1 MSVAMS
7 CHLTSTC
14 FVSWRVRRKGARLVR
29 RSSYGERDYAFGQ
42 LILTLRSAIGLTQA
56 GLSDQLGISKKAVG
70 EWEAG
75 SSYPKATHLQAL
87 IALAVKEQVWA
98 FGHEVE
104 EIRALWKAAHQ
115 KVPLDETWLSV
126 LLSEPPAP
134 SAQVAVAQSGGAQV
148 GSTPPPSQTSLA
160 LVSPPGQRPPQ
171 AGPVAS
177 SAEAF
182 SGPLLDWGDALDVPS
197 FFGRQGELATLSEW
211 VVQDHCRVVS
221 VLGLGGIGKSALVV
235 QAMRELAS
243 HFDVVLLRSR
253 RDAPPPEAL
262 LSSCLAVLSP
272 EAQDF
277 LHESLER
284 RLSRLLAEL
293 RSLRVLLVLDNLEA
307 LLEEGE
313 ALGRLRPGYEG
324 YGQLL
329 EQVGHTGHQSCLLLT
344 SREHPAA
351 LRALEG
357 RRAFVRSLRLSGLEA
372 SACAQ
377 LLGEHELVGSPE
389 EYARLAAL
397 YAGNPL
403 ALSIVAET
411 IADLFGGAI
420 SSFLSAGT
428 ILFGSIA
435 QLLQEQWER
444 LSALEQ
450 TLLWWLAILREP
462 VTLEELQA
470 VLVAPLAHAQ
480 ILEAVDGLRRRSLIE
495 RGQRAGSFT
504 LQSVVLEDVT
514 GRLVRTASQEIM
526 QGRLQLLREQSLS
539 QAQAKDY
546 VRQTQERLLLAPLL
560 ARLQSRVPGHVEV
573 EPRLR
578 SLLSEVRERAL
589 AVQGYGPANL
599 VALLRRLCGDLRG
612 LDLSH
617 LALRGAY
624 LQGVEMQGT
633 TLAGARL
640 RECVFTEAFDAIT
653 ASGKFWATGGRRGRV
668 QVWRENGH
676 TLHLALQAHTDAVW
690 ALAFSPDERRL
701 SSGSLDGSVKLW
713 EVESGIVLWSGWQT
727 MGIDCLA
734 FAPDGDVLASGGYD
748 ATLRLW
754 EASLGTPLQDV
765 PHPGPITSLAWHP
778 VWGTGNPDGRLLA
791 SGDVAGTIR
800 LWAIPS
806 RGRAACVE
814 SLAGHSSWVR
824 GLAFAPDGTSLA
836 SASWDGIVKL
846 WELGEGGRLRQR
858 LSGHTEQVQC
868 IAWSPDG
875 RTVASGSYDHT
886 IRLWHGKAG
895 SSLTVL
901 SGHAAAVNGLAFTPD
916 SRHLLS
922 GSEDGTMRLWE
933 VEGGQ
938 CVRVLQG
945 YASTLYD
952 LDWSPDGKE
961 LASVGSDTEV
971 CLWEVE
977 GRKPPRVLRGHI
989 WTVYGVAWRPDGC
1002 LLATSGWNR
1011 SIRLWDPTTGTCA
1024 QILRDLDHPDTNF
1037 FGVAWSP
1044 DGKLLACGTVLQG
1057 VRVWNVTTGS
1067 HRGVG
1072 QAHATWILRVAWSR
1086 DGTRLVG
1093 GGEDGQ
1099 VFVWEASE
1107 GTQFLRLAG
1116 HRGAIWSVAWSPDGR
1131 RLASGGGGREGGELF
1146 VWDAHSG
1153 ERLAALQGLAS
1164 VLDAVAW
1171 HPVGDRLLSGGSDGR
1186 LRWWDLQSGA
1196 CLREREAH
1204 QGKVQALKVSPDGK
1218 RIASCGDDGAIRL
1231 WDVHSGEHLR
1241 TLRRDRPYE
1250 RINITSIRGLT
1261 EAQKASLRALGAL
1274 EDEADEESSRPEQI
1288 AKL

>member
-7 CHLTSTC
+7 CHFTSTH
-14 FVSWRVRRKGARLVR
+14 FVLRAGQAERSALMR
-29 RSSYGERDYAFGQ
+29 RSSYAERDYAFGQ

-56 GLSDQLGISKKAVG
+56 GLSDQLGISKRAVG

-75 SSYPKATHLQAL
+75 SSYPKATHLKAL
-87 IALAVKEQVWA
+87 IALAVKEQV
-98 FGHEVE
+98 FPVGHEAE
-104 EIRALWKAAHQ
+104 EIRALWKAAHR
-115 KVPLDETWLSV
+115 KVLLDETWLSV

-148 GSTPPPSQTSLA
+148 DSTPTASQTSLA
-160 LVSPPGQRPPQ
+160 LVSPPGQRLPT

-177 SAEAF
+177 RAEAF

-235 QAMRELAS
+235 HAMRELAS
-243 HFDVVLLRSR
+243 HFDVVLFRSL

-307 LLEEGE
+307 LLEAGE

-357 RRAFVRSLRLSGLEA
+357 RRALVRSLRLSGLEA

-428 ILFGSIA
+428 ILFGSIT

-470 VLVAPLAHAQ
+470 VLVAPLAPAQ

-514 GRLVRTASQEIM
+514 GRLVRTASQEIV

-560 ARLQSRVPGHVEV
+560 ARLQSSVPGHVEV

-578 SLLSEVRERAL
+578 SLLSEVRDLAE

-599 VALLRRLCGDLRG
+599 VALLRLLRGDLRG
-612 LDLSH
+612 LDLSQ
-617 LALRGAY
+617 LSLRGVS
-624 LQGVEMQGT
+624 LQGVELQDA
-633 TLAGARL
+633 TLAGAL
-640 RECVFTEAFDAIT
+640 MRENVFSETFDAIT
-653 ASGKFWATGGRRGRV
+653 AVAISRSGQYWAAASQRGEVR
-668 QVWRENGH
+668 VWREAGQ
-676 TLHLALQAHTDAVW
+676 TLHLVWQAHTDMVW
-690 ALAFSPDERRL
+690 ALAFSPDERTL
-701 SSGSLDGSVKLW
+701 ASGSLDNSVKLW
-713 EVESGIVLWSGWQT
+713 DVESRALLWTGWQT
-727 MGIDCLA
+727 KGPLCLA
-734 FAPDGDVLASGGYD
+734 FAPDGGLLASGGSE
-748 ATLRLW
+748 ATVRLW
-754 EASLGTPLQDV
+754 DAKLGTPLQEL
-765 PHPGPITSLAWHP
+765 PHPGAVLSLA
-778 VWGTGNPDGRLLA
+778 
-791 SGDVAGTIR
+791 
-800 LWAIPS
+800 
-806 RGRAACVE
+806 
-814 SLAGHSSWVR
+814 
-824 GLAFAPDGTSLA
+824 
-836 SASWDGIVKL
+836 
-846 WELGEGGRLRQR
+846 
-858 LSGHTEQVQC
+858 
-868 IAWSPDG
+868 
-875 RTVASGSYDHT
+875 
-886 IRLWHGKAG
+886 
-895 SSLTVL
+895 
-901 SGHAAAVNGLAFTPD
+901 
-916 SRHLLS
+916 
-922 GSEDGTMRLWE
+922 
-933 VEGGQ
+933 
-938 CVRVLQG
+938 
-945 YASTLYD
+945 
-952 LDWSPDGKE
+952 
-961 LASVGSDTEV
+961 
-971 CLWEVE
+971 
-977 GRKPPRVLRGHI
+977 
-989 WTVYGVAWRPDGC
+989 
-1002 LLATSGWNR
+1002 
-1011 SIRLWDPTTGTCA
+1011 
-1024 QILRDLDHPDTNF
+1024 
-1037 FGVAWSP
+1037 
-1044 DGKLLACGTVLQG
+1044 
-1057 VRVWNVTTGS
+1057 
-1067 HRGVG
+1067 
-1072 QAHATWILRVAWSR
+1072 
-1086 DGTRLVG
+1086 
-1093 GGEDGQ
+1093 
-1099 VFVWEASE
+1099 
-1107 GTQFLRLAG
+1107 
-1116 HRGAIWSVAWSPDGR
+1116 
-1131 RLASGGGGREGGELF
+1131 
-1146 VWDAHSG
+1146 
-1153 ERLAALQGLAS
+1153 
-1164 VLDAVAW
+1164 
-1171 HPVGDRLLSGGSDGR
+1171 
-1186 LRWWDLQSGA
+1186 
-1196 CLREREAH
+1196 
-1204 QGKVQALKVSPDGK
+1204 
-1218 RIASCGDDGAIRL
+1218 
-1231 WDVHSGEHLR
+1231 
-1241 TLRRDRPYE
+1241 
-1250 RINITSIRGLT
+1250 
-1261 EAQKASLRALGAL
+1261 
-1274 EDEADEESSRPEQI
+1274 
-1288 AKL
+1288 

>member
-1 MSVAMS
+1 MSVAMR
-7 CHLTSTC
+7 CHFTSTH
-14 FVSWRVRRKGARLVR
+14 FHLLRVLAGQTERSALMR

-56 GLSDQLGISKKAVG
+56 GLSDQLGISKRAVG

-75 SSYPKATHLQAL
+75 SSYPKATHLKAL
-87 IALAVKEQVWA
+87 IALAVKEQV
-98 FGHEVE
+98 FPVGHEEE
-104 EIRALWKAAHQ
+104 EIRALWKAAHR
-115 KVPLDETWLSV
+115 KVLLDETWLSV

-134 SAQVAVAQSGGAQV
+134 SAQVAVEQNGGAQV
-148 GSTPPPSQTSLA
+148 GSTPTPSQTSLA
-160 LVSPPGQRPPQ
+160 LVSPPGQRPPP

-177 SAEAF
+177 RAEAF

-197 FFGRQGELATLSEW
+197 FFGRQGELATLAQW

-243 HFDVVLLRSR
+243 HFDVVLFRSL
-253 RDAPPPEAL
+253 RDAPAPSAL

-307 LLEEGE
+307 LLEAGE

-357 RRAFVRSLRLSGLEA
+357 RRALVRSLRLSGLEA

-420 SSFLSAGT
+420 SPFLAAGT
-428 ILFGSIA
+428 ILFGNIA
-435 QLLQEQWER
+435 HLLQEQWAR

-462 VTLEELQA
+462 VSLEELQA
-470 VLVAPLAHAQ
+470 VLVARLSPAQ

-514 GRLVRTASQEIM
+514 GRLVRTASQEIV

-560 ARLQSRVPGHVEV
+560 ARLQSSVPGHVEV

-578 SLLSEVRERAL
+578 SLLSEVRELAL

-599 VALLRRLCGDLRG
+599 VALLRLLRGDLRR
-612 LDLSH
+612 LDLSQ

-624 LQGVEMQGT
+624 LQGVEMQDT

-640 RECVFTEAFDAIT
+640 CECVLTETFDAIT
-653 ASGKFWATGGRRGRV
+653 AVAISPSGKFWATGGRRGRV
-668 QVWRENGH
+668 WVWRENGH

-713 EVESGIVLWSGWQT
+713 EVESGIALWSGLQT

-734 FAPDGDVLASGGYD
+734 FAPDGNVLASGGHD
-748 ATLRLW
+748 ATMRLW

-765 PHPGPITSLAWHP
+765 PHPGPFTSLAWS
-778 VWGTGNPDGRLLA
+778 PDGRLLA
-791 SGDVAGTIR
+791 SGDLAGTIR

-836 SASWDGIVKL
+836 SASWDGSVKL
-846 WELGEGGRLRQR
+846 WELGEGGRLRLRQT
-858 LSGHTEQVQC
+858 LVGHTEQVNC
-868 IAWSPDG
+868 VAWSPEG
-875 RTVASGSYDHT
+875 ATLASGSNDRT
-886 IRLWHGKAG
+886 IRLWEAQEGRTR
-895 SSLTVL
+895 LVF
-901 SGHAAAVNGLAFTPD
+901 SGHSGVVEGLAFTPD
-916 SRHLLS
+916 GGSLLS
-922 GSEDGTMRLWE
+922 GSEDGTMLLWE
-933 VEGGQ
+933 VERGL
-938 CVRVLQG
+938 CVRVIQG
-945 YASTLYD
+945 YAPTLYD

-977 GRKPPRVLRGHI
+977 GRKPPRVLRGHT
-989 WTVYGVAWRPDGC
+989 WTVYGVAWRPDGR
-1002 LLATSGWNR
+1002 LLATSGWDR
-1011 SIRLWDPTTGTCA
+1011 SIRLWDPPPASCA

-1067 HRGVG
+1067 QRGVG
-1072 QAHATWILRVAWSR
+1072 QAHATWIGCVAWSR

-1093 GGEDGQ
+1093 GGEDGH
-1099 VFVWEASE
+1099 VSVWEASE
-1107 GTQFLRLAG
+1107 GTQELRLSG
-1116 HRGAIWSVAWSPDGR
+1116 HHGTVRSVAWSPDGR
-1131 RLASGGGGREGGELF
+1131 RLASGGGGQGQGEGGELF

-1164 VLDAVAW
+1164 VLYAVAW
-1171 HPVGDRLLSGGSDGR
+1171 HPIGDRLLSGDSDGR
-1186 LRWWDLQSGA
+1186 LRWWDLPSGA
-1196 CLREREAH
+1196 CLLVREAH

-1250 RINITSIRGLT
+1250 RLTITGIRGLT

-1274 EDEADEESSRPEQI
+1274 EDEADE
-1288 AKL
+1288 

>member
-1 MSVAMS
+1 M
-7 CHLTSTC
+7 L
-14 FVSWRVRRKGARLVR
+14 
-29 RSSYGERDYAFGQ
+29 
-42 LILTLRSAIGLTQA
+42 
-56 GLSDQLGISKKAVG
+56 
-70 EWEAG
+70 
-75 SSYPKATHLQAL
+75 
-87 IALAVKEQVWA
+87 
-98 FGHEVE
+98 
-104 EIRALWKAAHQ
+104 
-115 KVPLDETWLSV
+115 LDETWLSV

-134 SAQVAVAQSGGAQV
+134 SAQSSIEQSGGAQV
-148 GSTPPPSQTSLA
+148 GSTPTPSQTSLA
-160 LVSPPGQRPPQ
+160 LVSPPGQRPPP
-171 AGPVAS
+171 A
-177 SAEAF
+177 
-182 SGPLLDWGDALDVPS
+182 GPLLDWGDALDVPS
-197 FFGRQGELATLSEW
+197 CFGRQGELATLSEW

-221 VLGLGGIGKSALVV
+221 VLGLGGIGKSARVAR
-235 QAMRELAS
+235 AMRELAS
-243 HFDVVLLRSR
+243 HFDVVLFRSL
-253 RDAPPPEAL
+253 RDAPPPIAL

-272 EAQDF
+272 EAQA
-277 LHESLER
+277 LVHESLER

-307 LLEEGE
+307 LLAEGE

-357 RRAFVRSLRLSGLEA
+357 RRALVRSLRLSGLEA

-428 ILFGSIA
+428 ILFGSIT

-470 VLVAPLAHAQ
+470 VLVAPLAPAQ

-514 GRLVRTASQEIM
+514 GRLVRTASQEIV

-560 ARLQSRVPGHVEV
+560 ARLQSSVPGRVEV

-578 SLLSEVRERAL
+578 SLLSEVREL
-589 AVQGYGPANL
+589 AEAAQGYGPANL
-599 VALLRRLCGDLRG
+599 VALLRLLRGDLRG
-612 LDLSH
+612 LDLSQ

-624 LQGVEMQGT
+624 LQGVEMQDT

-640 RECVFTEAFDAIT
+640 RECVLTEAFDAIT
-653 ASGKFWATGGRRGRV
+653 TVAISPSGQYWATGGRRGRV

-765 PHPGPITSLAWHP
+765 PHPGPITSLAWSPH
-778 VWGTGNPDGRLLA
+778 GRLLA

-800 LWAIPS
+800 LWEIPS

-836 SASWDGIVKL
+836 SASWDG
-846 WELGEGGRLRQR
+846 R
-858 LSGHTEQVQC
+858 
-868 IAWSPDG
+868 
-875 RTVASGSYDHT
+875 
-886 IRLWHGKAG
+886 
-895 SSLTVL
+895 
-901 SGHAAAVNGLAFTPD
+901 
-916 SRHLLS
+916 
-922 GSEDGTMRLWE
+922 
-933 VEGGQ
+933 
-938 CVRVLQG
+938 
-945 YASTLYD
+945 
-952 LDWSPDGKE
+952 E

-977 GRKPPRVLRGHI
+977 GRKPPRVLRGHTWI
-989 WTVYGVAWRPDGC
+989 AYGVAWRPDGG
-1002 LLATSGWNR
+1002 LLATSGWDR
-1011 SIRLWDPTTGTCA
+1011 SIRLWDPTTGSCA

-1067 HRGVG
+1067 QRGVG
-1072 QAHATWILRVAWSR
+1072 QAHATSILRVAWSP

-1093 GGEDGQ
+1093 GGEDGH
-1099 VFVWEASE
+1099 VSVWEASE

-1116 HRGAIWSVAWSPDGR
+1116 HHGTVRSVAWSPDGR

-1164 VLDAVAW
+1164 VLYAVAW

-1196 CLREREAH
+1196 CLRVREAH

-1250 RINITSIRGLT
+1250 RLTITGIRGLT

-1274 EDEADEESSRPEQI
+1274 EDEADEESSRPEQT
-1288 AKL
+1288 AEL

>member
-7 CHLTSTC
+7 CHLTSTH
-14 FVSWRVRRKGARLVR
+14 FHLLRVLAGQTERSALMR
-29 RSSYGERDYAFGQ
+29 RSTYGERDYAFGE

-56 GLSDQLGISKKAVG
+56 GLSDQLGISKRAVG

-75 SSYPKATHLQAL
+75 SSYPKATHLKAL
-87 IALAVKEQVWA
+87 IALAVKEQV
-98 FGHEVE
+98 FPVGHEEE
-104 EIRALWKAAHQ
+104 EIRALWKAAHR

-126 LLSEPPAP
+126 LLSQLPAP
-134 SAQVAVAQSGGAQV
+134 SAQVAVEQNGGAQV
-148 GSTPPPSQTSLA
+148 GSTPTPSQTSLA

-171 AGPVAS
+171 A
-177 SAEAF
+177 
-182 SGPLLDWGDALDVPS
+182 GPLLDWGDALDVPS

-211 VVQDHCRVVS
+211 VVQDHCRMVS

-235 QAMRELAS
+235 HAMRELAS
-243 HFDVVLLRSR
+243 HFDVVLFRSL

-307 LLEEGE
+307 LLEAGE

-357 RRAFVRSLRLSGLEA
+357 RRALVRSLRLSGLEA
-372 SACAQ
+372 SACTQ

-403 ALSIVAET
+403 ALGIVAET

-428 ILFGSIA
+428 ILFGSIT

-470 VLVAPLAHAQ
+470 VLVAPLAPAQ

-514 GRLVRTASQEIM
+514 GRLVRTASQEIV

-560 ARLQSRVPGHVEV
+560 ARLQSSVPGHVEV

-599 VALLRRLCGDLRG
+599 VALLRLLRGDLRG
-612 LDLSH
+612 LDLSQ

-624 LQGVEMQGT
+624 LQGVEMQDT

-653 ASGKFWATGGRRGRV
+653 AVAISPSGQYWATGGRRGRV
-668 QVWRENGH
+668 WVWRENGH

-765 PHPGPITSLAWHP
+765 PHPGPITSLAWS
-778 VWGTGNPDGRLLA
+778 PDGRLLA

-800 LWAIPS
+800 LWEIPS

-836 SASWDGIVKL
+836 SASWDGSVKL
-846 WELGEGGRLRQR
+846 WELGEGGRLR
-858 LSGHTEQVQC
+858 HTEQVQC

-895 SSLTVL
+895 SSSTVL
-901 SGHAAAVNGLAFTPD
+901 QGHAAAVNGLAFTPD
-916 SRHLLS
+916 SRQLLS

-977 GRKPPRVLRGHI
+977 GHKPPRVLRGHT
-989 WTVYGVAWRPDGC
+989 WTVYGVAWRPDGHV
-1002 LLATSGWNR
+1002 LATSGWDR
-1011 SIRLWDPTTGTCA
+1011 SIRLWDPTTGSCA

-1072 QAHATWILRVAWSR
+1072 QAHATWIGRVAWSR

-1093 GGEDGQ
+1093 GGEDGH
-1099 VFVWEASE
+1099 VSVWEASE

-1116 HRGAIWSVAWSPDGR
+1116 HHEAVRSVVWSPDGR

-1164 VLDAVAW
+1164 VLYAVAW

-1196 CLREREAH
+1196 CLRVREAH

-1250 RINITSIRGLT
+1250 RLTITGIRGLT

-1274 EDEADEESSRPEQI
+1274 EDEADEESSRPEQ
-1288 AKL
+1288 AAEL